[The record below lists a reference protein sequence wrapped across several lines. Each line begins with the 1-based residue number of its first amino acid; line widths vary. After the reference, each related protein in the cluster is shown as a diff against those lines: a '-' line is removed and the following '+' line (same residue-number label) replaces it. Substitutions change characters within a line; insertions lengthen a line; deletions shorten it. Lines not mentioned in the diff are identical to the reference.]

1 LLDAPALTDCP
12 PAKSGNPQAVTSSDS
27 TSSATHRSDGYAP
40 LRSYAAIGD
49 GRAIALIARD
59 GRVDWLPL
67 PDVTAT
73 PVFAALLDAEHGGY
87 LSLAPDEPFTVER
100 TYVEGT
106 NVLSTTM
113 TTAHGSVVVTDSL
126 NTGVAGRLPWIEFAR
141 RIEGVDGT
149 VAMTAHAVPGTCLN
163 RCAPYV
169 QQTSRGAVL
178 RVDDLTMAVRT
189 INERAI
195 DVEDQ
200 SISVH
205 FDCRAGSR
213 HLFALV
219 ATESEPLFLPD
230 PQDID
235 DGIDRTVDNWH
246 SWNATFTYDGPWS
259 ENVHRAA
266 LALKLL
272 IHSPTG
278 AMLAAATTSLPESL
292 TGGKNWD
299 YRFAWTRDS
308 AYALTALLRF
318 GLKEETHAAISWLM
332 ATTRRASERPHVL
345 YDLHGVQP
353 SPLVERDVPGWNGIG
368 PVVEGNDAADQ
379 LQLGVFGDLFSII
392 TLYVDQGNVLDART
406 ARSLTEIADVTCD
419 LWRAQDSGMW
429 ELPEARHYVTSK
441 MGCWQALTDAVHL
454 AELGQIPGDPGR
466 WRSEAER
473 IRQWIDDH
481 GWSDEKQAYIWYPG
495 TDQLDTSVLLHAI
508 SGYDRGPRMSSTIDA
523 IIAELGEGP
532 WLYRFSGARKEEAA
546 FVASAFWLVSA
557 LVLIG
562 RRDEAAALMTRLVDE
577 LDGTYILAE
586 MIVPST
592 GEFLGNLPQALSHLA
607 LLNAAITLAD

>member
-1 LLDAPALTDCP
+1 M
-12 PAKSGNPQAVTSSDS
+12 TSRDPSNEPM
-27 TSSATHRSDGYAP
+27 HRSEAGYAP
-40 LRSYAAIGD
+40 LRSYEAIGD
-49 GRAIALIARD
+49 GRAVALVARD

-67 PDVTAT
+67 PEVTGT

-100 TYVEGT
+100 TYVDGT

-113 TTAHGSVVVTDSL
+113 ITARGRVVVTDSL

-141 RIEGVDGT
+141 RIECTEGSVP
-149 VAMTAHAVPGTCLN
+149 MTAHAVPGTCFN
-163 RCAPYV
+163 QCAPYV
-169 QQTSRGAVL
+169 QRTTRGHVL

-189 INERAI
+189 IGAQATEV
-195 DVEDQ
+195 DDQ
-200 SISVH
+200 SIAVR
-205 FDCRAGSR
+205 FDCHAGSR
-213 HLFALV
+213 QLFALV

-230 PQDID
+230 PADID
-235 DGIDRTVDNWH
+235 AGIDRTIDNWH
-246 SWNATFTYDGPWS
+246 DWTETFSYDGPWNA
-259 ENVHRAA
+259 NVRRAA

-292 TGGKNWD
+292 DGGKNWD
-299 YRFAWTRDS
+299 YRFAWTRDT

-353 SPLVERDVPGWNGIG
+353 TPLVERDVPGWNNIG

-392 TLYVDQGNVLDART
+392 TLYVDQGNVLDAQT

-419 LWRAQDSGMW
+419 LWRSQDSGMW

-466 WRSEAER
+466 WKSEAER
-473 IRQWIDDH
+473 IRQWVDEH
-481 GWSDEKQAYIWYPG
+481 GWSEDRQAYVWYAG

-508 SGYDRGPRMSSTIDA
+508 SSYDRGPRMSSTIDA
-523 IIAELGEGP
+523 IIAELGDGP

-557 LVLIG
+557 LKLVG
-562 RRDEAAALMTRLVDE
+562 RQDEAETLMTRLVDD
-577 LDGTYILAE
+577 LDGSYILAE
-586 MIVPST
+586 MIRPDT

-607 LLNAAITLAD
+607 LLNAAITLGD